1 MSLLRQGAI
10 AVLTIVTCEWV
21 VPVQA
26 EEPITSI
33 RMILDNPSALHRKL
47 LKVEGVVEEVIPY
60 HLNDG
65 ALACGARFKVNDMT
79 GTIHVSVL
87 QHCQLRNERPTIV
100 NEGSRVIVEG
110 TLEAPSNVVR
120 NPSGREN
127 EVVIQARS
135 VVPSVG
141 KKTP

>member
-1 MSLLRQGAI
+1 
-10 AVLTIVTCEWV
+10 
-21 VPVQA
+21 
-26 EEPITSI
+26 
-33 RMILDNPSALHRKL
+33 
-47 LKVEGVVEEVIPY
+47 
-60 HLNDG
+60 
-65 ALACGARFKVNDMT
+65 MT

-87 QHCQLRNERPTIV
+87 QHCHLGNERPTIV